1 MGSEIPNKFCKIS
14 FFMLVFKHSKKFGN
28 WIQIQIESKSK
39 LNPKLNQHIELNQN
53 WIESKLNWIKI
64 ELNQN
69 WIESKLKWIQI
80 ELNPNWIESK
90 LNWIQI
96 ELNSNWNNNS

>member
-14 FFMLVFKHSKKFGN
+14 FFMLVFKHSEKFGN
-28 WIQIQIESKSK
+28 WIQIQI
-39 LNPKLNQHIELNQN
+39 NPKLNPN

-64 ELNQN
+64 ELNPN